1 MLEASSSAPESP
13 PMLLLLR
20 EHEVHELE
28 VSACPL
34 CGGAP
39 GLPGLVAVVHCIH
52 DDIVAPPKIQL
63 SHRTGRLVG
72 NDPDLPPSRQ
82 AAGKERVLD
91 RVDREVD
98 RRCARSDDLGD
109 ARLPAPGR
117 PESTMS
123 GPVTRPPVE

>member
-13 PMLLLLR
+13 PVLLLLR

-39 GLPGLVAVVHCIH
+39 GLPDLIAVVHCIH

-72 NDPDLPPSRQ
+72 SDLDLPPL
-82 AAGKERVLD
+82 AAG
-91 RVDREVD
+91 
-98 RRCARSDDLGD
+98 RRQEASPR
-109 ARLPAPGR
+109 PGR
-117 PESTMS
+117 QRG
-123 GPVTRPPVE
+123 GPTLCAQR